1 MKHYIFDF
9 DGTLVDSMPYWSR
22 KMLRVLELN
31 GADYPPDIIKILTT
45 LGDRG
50 SANYF
55 REVLGVKASVETL
68 FEQMDEYA
76 LPCYRDQIVLKD
88 GVLDYLNYLKGNGYS
103 LNVLTASPHKM
114 LDPCLKRNGVWELFD
129 NVWSTDDFGLPKSD
143 VKIYQEVAQK
153 LGIKT
158 EEAVFFDDNI
168 DAVKTAKASGMR
180 TVAVYDASAD
190 SFKSELREIADVYAV
205 RLSELCGKDIK

>member
-31 GADYPPDIIKILTT
+31 GATYPPDIIKILTT

-68 FEQMDEYA
+68 FAQMDEYA
-76 LPCYRDQIVLKD
+76 LPCYRDEIVLKE
-88 GVLDYLNYLKGNGYS
+88 GALDYLNYLKGECYS

-143 VKIYQEVAQK
+143 VKIYHEVAQK

-158 EEAVFFDDNI
+158 EEAAFFDDNI

-180 TVAVYDASAD
+180 TVAIYDASAE
-190 SFKSELREIADVYAV
+190 SFKSELQEIADVYVV
-205 RLSELCGKDIK
+205 RLSELCGKEIK